1 MSEDTCSQH
10 SAHERAIGVHDQRL
24 NAHSQQLD
32 SIRETLAALEIIERQ
47 NQERIDALDDRVDAL
62 ESVPANRWNTVTNY
76 ALTAFVG
83 AVLGLIL
90 ANVGII

>member
-1 MSEDTCSQH
+1 MEDTCSQH
-10 SAHERAIGVHDQRL
+10 SAHERAIHVHDQRL
-24 NAHSQQLD
+24 DAHGQQLD

-62 ESVPANRWNTVTNY
+62 ESIPANKWNTITNY

-83 AVLGLIL
+83 AVIGLVL
-90 ANVGII
+90 ANMGIV